1 MFIQFVVALATLFFL
16 LIKLNM
22 LRKKKNLLL
31 SHMYAY
37 RYASVERNCIA
48 YAMYITY
55 SYVMFIIVMHIYNL
69 GN

>member
-1 MFIQFVVALATLFFL
+1 MFIQFVVAPFL
-16 LIKLNM
+16 SIKLNV
-22 LRKKKNLLL
+22 LRKKKNLLS

-55 SYVMFIIVMHIYNL
+55 VMYTIVMYRYIYNL